1 MSIDGPENRTVLD
14 PRGVEPGFQRPH
26 GTVNGSA
33 ERHANFAPQA
43 VLVCFRP
50 PDGQNDP
57 LPDPLEIK
65 EINCR
70 KLGASE
76 AACKSD

>member
-1 MSIDGPENRTVLD
+1 VEYGTHFN
-14 PRGVEPGFQRPH
+14 PRGAEPIFQRPD

-33 ERHANFAPQA
+33 ERDADLAPHAI
-43 VLVCFRP
+43 LVGLRP

-57 LPDPLEIK
+57 LPNLLEV
-65 EINCR
+65 NDLYCG

-76 AACKSD
+76 AARKSD